1 MSPCVGRAR
10 SCILFDPWI
19 GPSGSLLDSHG
30 SAARQRAQVYPV
42 SPSLRGERL
51 VQHARTTGAPVPQY
65 APPPTNYLPP
75 APAVHSAPNLN
86 PDEVFKKLADRLV
99 AEVGGRLA
107 LGQGI
112 PPPTFRPRLP
122 LNETRCYNCNQ
133 LEHFS
138 RDCPLSDRR
147 QDAGNA
153 NAGPLGQ
160 GRR

>member
-10 SCILFDPWI
+10 SRILFDPWI
-19 GPSGSLLDSHG
+19 GPSGPLLDSHG
-30 SAARQRAQVYPV
+30 SATRQCARVYPV
-42 SPSLRGERL
+42 SPSIRGKWV
-51 VQHARTTGAPVPQY
+51 VQHARTTGAPRSAVC
-65 APPPTNYLPP
+65 APTNKLSAP
-75 APAVHSAPNLN
+75 APAPNLN

-133 LEHFS
+133 LGHFS
-138 RDCPLSDRR
+138 RDCPLPDRR